1 MKIYFNQ
8 KKEAFGII
16 EVLIA
21 SAIITVI
28 LAALTMTGRA
38 TLNSSSYLQERTQA
52 LYLAQEGIE
61 SVRQMRDSAWI
72 DTDSNTNWGTIA
84 GLSGDHVIAYDSNT
98 SGFVATGSANTGKD
112 LTVDGK
118 NFTRLI
124 TFSNVGGL
132 IPDDSSQSGGSVYAT
147 GTGTTP
153 PNAKKVT
160 ATVSWA
166 SALGGNKSI
175 SVSEVL
181 TNWRPNY

>member
-1 MKIYFNQ
+1 MNKFLRQ

-21 SAIITVI
+21 SAIIIVI

-61 SVRQMRDSAWI
+61 SVRQMRDTAWI
-72 DTDSNTNWGTIA
+72 DTDVNTNWGTIA
-84 GLSGDHVIAYDSNT
+84 NLSGDYAVIYSQT
-98 SGFVATGSANTGKD
+98 ISGFVATGSANTGKN
-112 LTVDGK
+112 LTVDGTQ
-118 NFTRLI
+118 FTRLL
-124 TFSNVGGL
+124 TFSSVGGL
-132 IPDDSSQSGGSVYAT
+132 IPNDTSQSGGSVYAST
-147 GTGTTP
+147 GVAP

-160 ATVSWA
+160 ATVTWS
-166 SALGGNKSI
+166 SVTGGDKSI